1 MINDPIEYIRNS
13 LNQSELLALVAEES
27 SELSHAALKLRRV
40 YEGTNPTPV
49 RRQAAYEAVLEEIA
63 DLSNVLI
70 VLGYDRPTTL
80 LQIQKKMNEK
90 LQRWVERLQEK
101 EGRAHDAHCGQRMD

>member
-1 MINDPIEYIRNS
+1 MIHDDPILKVRELIP
-13 LNQSELLALVAEES
+13 QDELLALLAEES

-80 LQIQKKMNEK
+80 LQIQQTMNRKLERW
-90 LQRWVERLQEK
+90 LQRLENRPVEE
-101 EGRAHDAHCGQRMD
+101 ASAP

>member
-1 MINDPIEYIRNS
+1 MIHDDPILKIRE
-13 LNQSELLALVAEES
+13 LIPQDELLALLAEES

-63 DLSNVLI
+63 DLSNVLV

-80 LQIQKKMNEK
+80 LQIQQTMNRKLERW
-90 LQRWVERLQEK
+90 LQRLENRPVEE
-101 EGRAHDAHCGQRMD
+101 ESAP

>member
-1 MINDPIEYIRNS
+1 MIHDDPILKIRE
-13 LNQSELLALVAEES
+13 LIPQDELLALLAEES

-49 RRQAAYEAVLEEIA
+49 RRQAAYKAVLEEIA

-80 LQIQKKMNEK
+80 LQIQQTMNRKLERW
-90 LQRWVERLQEK
+90 LQRLENRPVEE
-101 EGRAHDAHCGQRMD
+101 ASAP

>member
-13 LNQSELLALVAEES
+13 LDQSELLALVAEES

-49 RRQAAYEAVLEEIA
+49 SVGEAEDAVLEEIA
-63 DLSNVLI
+63 DVSNVL
-70 VLGYDRPTTL
+70 LALNYNRPTAL
-80 LQIQKKMNEK
+80 LQIQQVMANK
-90 LQRWVERLQEK
+90 QARWVERLEEK
-101 EGRAHDAHCGQRMD
+101 KGRGEVHE